1 MQPPASTTGPEL
13 VAAFTECF
21 AAMSHLGHT
30 LTDEQ
35 WETPSLCPGWTCKD
49 ALIHVTA
56 AELAFAG
63 WTPSPE
69 PPMAE
74 ITAHARELRR
84 RPGGQVLE
92 AFDDV
97 TARRLEQLRSAS
109 EADLDAVGWSPAGQG
124 PYRRYMEIRVFDHW
138 AHEHDIRIP
147 LGLPARVDG
156 LGARM
161 SVNEAHIAFGYLVGK
176 RAALPDG
183 TSATAHVTGPAG
195 RDLHAVVEGRA
206 KVVDRLADPTCS
218 ITTDLLTF
226 ELLCCGRIDPD
237 GPLADGRVT
246 LAGDTDLAERLARNL
261 AFTI

>member
-1 MQPPASTTGPEL
+1 MQPPASTTGPDL
-13 VAAFTECF
+13 VAAFAECF
-21 AAMSHLGHT
+21 GAMSALGRT
-30 LTDEQ
+30 LTEDQ
-35 WETPSLCPGWTCKD
+35 WDAPSLCPGWTCKD

-56 AELAFAG
+56 AERAFAE

-69 PPMAE
+69 PPMAA

-84 RPGGQVLE
+84 QRGGQVID
-92 AFDDV
+92 AFDRV
-97 TARRLEQLRSAS
+97 TAQRLEQLRALS
-109 EADLDAVGWSPAGQG
+109 EADLDTVCWSPAGQG

-156 LGARM
+156 LGARI

-176 RAALPDG
+176 RAALPEG
-183 TSATAHVTGPAG
+183 TSATVHVTGPAG

-206 KVVDRLADPTCS
+206 KVVDHLDHPTCS

-246 LAGDTDLAERLARNL
+246 LDGDLDLAERLARNL